1 MFKFC
6 KQKTKSSM
14 HPAGSASRLRQRL
27 ATKWLVGDG
36 AFSLTG
42 PFCLYNR
49 TNDGDHDHDTGLPGR
64 DPISLLPLAIGRL
77 GLRRKVA
84 KRPID
89 NKGAK
94 DAMWRDITRA

>member
-1 MFKFC
+1 M
-6 KQKTKSSM
+6 M
-14 HPAGSASRLRQRL
+14 
-27 ATKWLVGDG
+27 AT
-36 AFSLTG
+36 TITI
-42 PFCLYNR
+42 P
-49 TNDGDHDHDTGLPGR
+49 GLPGR

>member
-1 MFKFC
+1 
-6 KQKTKSSM
+6 
-14 HPAGSASRLRQRL
+14 
-27 ATKWLVGDG
+27 LVGDG

-42 PFCLYNR
+42 PFSLYNR

-64 DPISLLPLAIGRL
+64 DPVSLLPLAIGRL